1 MGETIDFKSKI
12 RQNETFGVLPN
23 LNLKICEKQTRHS
36 SLYHFF
42 GRANISRN
50 ILILNGLM
58 LYVPGN
64 VTLVRRQNSMEIEVL
79 VETIL
84 YCKHAGKQLNND
96 GAVTINMCVFY
107 GLTVEG
113 ITSVINFL
121 LLSTQSSIGPMEMMK
136 NLKFCENS
144 FPSFLNICL
153 NKIKT

>member
-96 GAVTINMCVFY
+96 GAVTINICVFY
-107 GLTVEG
+107 KQSHLILTLQNTDKVYC
-113 ITSVINFL
+113 
-121 LLSTQSSIGPMEMMK
+121 STDK
-136 NLKFCENS
+136 NYNAESYTGC
-144 FPSFLNICL
+144 
-153 NKIKT
+153 IKAA